1 MVWALD
7 MDDFN
12 DVCLGGSYPL
22 LSAINEVFAS
32 SEEDLSQPVTI
43 PTTVI
48 QQSQD
53 NMTTQSTSNPVENVP
68 NQYKIVCYFTNWA
81 WYRPGIGKFTFKLEF

>member
-43 PTTVI
+43 PTNVI

-53 NMTTQSTSNPVENVP
+53 NMNNVS

-81 WYRPGIGKFTFKLEF
+81 WYRPGIGKFSF